1 MTRKAWIESGVVRDV
16 CPGNPAESYHQDIA
30 VLYTTDVPDGTVNGA
45 TLVNGVW
52 TNPPPPPPPAPPPPP
67 PPPARHITRLAF
79 RNRFTQAEKVAIEM
93 AALDN
98 PAATLAER
106 QNAAALRASMKD
118 QENAAYIDL
127 DRPDT
132 RAGVQN
138 LETMG
143 LLAAGRALEILDAAV
158 QDAERA

>member
-1 MTRKAWIESGVVRDV
+1 MSALIAKA
-16 CPGNPAESYHQDIA
+16 PAGEA
-30 VLYTTDVPDGTVNGA
+30 VTA
-45 TLVNGVW
+45 
-52 TNPPPPPPPAPPPPP
+52 
-67 PPPARHITRLAF
+67 
-79 RNRFTQAEKVAIEM
+79 AE
-93 AALDN
+93 ALK
-98 PAATLAER
+98 
-106 QNAAALRASMKD
+106 AALRESMKD